1 MAPLFSPNVTEAA
14 AEEVEVVAGEAA
26 EAEAAA
32 AEEVVLPRKVVVAAV
47 GPAQAAVDQAVADLH
62 SKAAVVAVARWT
74 AAVAAAANSAAR
86 KVGAEAMDRE
96 PIAAAMVEATVE

>member
-1 MAPLFSPNVTEAA
+1 MAPLFSPNVTEAEE
-14 AEEVEVVAGEAA
+14 EEVEVVAGVVA
-26 EAEAAA
+26 AEAAA
-32 AEEVVLPRKVVVAAV
+32 EEEVVLPRKVVVAAV

-74 AAVAAAANSAAR
+74 AAVAAAANFAAR

-96 PIAAAMVEATVE
+96 PIAAAMVEATEE

>member
-1 MAPLFSPNVTEAA
+1 MAPLFSPSVTAA
-14 AEEVEVVAGEAA
+14 GAEEAEVVAGEAA
-26 EAEAAA
+26 EV
-32 AEEVVLPRKVVVAAV
+32 EVVVGEAEVLRSKVAVAAV
-47 GPAQAAVDQAVADLH
+47 GPAQAAVDPAVADLH
-62 SKAAVVAVARWT
+62 SKAAVVVARWT

>member
-14 AEEVEVVAGEAA
+14 AEEVEVVAGVVA
-26 EAEAAA
+26 AEAAA
-32 AEEVVLPRKVVVAAV
+32 AAEVVLPRKVVVAAV

-62 SKAAVVAVARWT
+62 SKAAVVAAARWT
-74 AAVAAAANSAAR
+74 AGVAAAANSAAR